1 MQKNITASLLSSTD
15 AQPSDKPFEITD
27 RKLKGFTL
35 RVQPSGVRTYIARI
49 SRKHQGRGYPPR
61 ITIGKVGEFTPD
73 EARERC
79 ELILGNIAHDRQ
91 PLEGIEAESAA
102 LTLGGFIRD
111 HYTDWLKANRP
122 KTAGKALGHLQK
134 VFGDWYGRPLAS
146 LAVRDMEALKIDRLK
161 SGVTPTTVLRDIS
174 VISGCL
180 SRAVRLG
187 HLEANPIRN
196 VDKPRIDRSP
206 KVRYL
211 DEAEEKRLRAAL
223 SSRDERMSTER
234 ESANQWRRARRR
246 EPLPD
251 LPHFGDHLA
260 PAVLLTM
267 NTGLRRG
274 ELLTLKWDDV
284 DLKQGTITIEGGIA
298 KSGHTR
304 HIPLNAEAVDVLKRW
319 QEQAPDKVRAF
330 PIDTGFKT
338 AWASLLK
345 AAQIERFRWHDL
357 RHHFASRLAQAGVP
371 LNTIRELLGHG
382 SLTMTLRYA
391 HLAPDQRREA
401 VERLVANG

>member
-1 MQKNITASLLSSTD
+1 MQKNITARLLTSAD
-15 AQPSDKPFEITD
+15 AQPAERPFEITD
-27 RKLKGFTL
+27 GKLKGFTL

-49 SRKHQGRGYPPR
+49 SRKHQERGYPAR

-79 ELILGNIAHDRQ
+79 ELVLGNIAHDRQ
-91 PLEGIEAESAA
+91 PLEGIETAA
-102 LTLGGFIRD
+102 AAMTLGSFIRD
-111 HYTDWLKANRP
+111 HYAEWLSVNRP
-122 KTAGKALGHLQK
+122 KTADKALWHLK
-134 VFGDWYGRPLAS
+134 KIFSDWYKKPLEAIT
-146 LAVRDMEALKIDRLK
+146 VRDMEALKLARLK
-161 SGVTPTTVLRDIS
+161 AGVMPATVLRDIS

-187 HLEANPIRN
+187 YLEANPIRN

-206 KVRYL
+206 KVRFL
-211 DEAEEKRLRAAL
+211 DDDEEGRLREALAA
-223 SSRDERMSTER
+223 RDAKMRAERA
-234 ESANQWRRARRR
+234 SANQWRRDRRR

-251 LPHFGDHLA
+251 LPHYGDHLT
-260 PAVLLTM
+260 PAVLVTM

-274 ELLTLKWDDV
+274 ELLALKWDDV
-284 DLKQGTITIEGGIA
+284 DLKQGNITVEGGTA

-304 HIPLNAEAVDVLKRW
+304 HIPLNAEAVDVLTKW
-319 QEQAPDKVRAF
+319 KEQRPDADRVF
-330 PIDTGFKT
+330 PIDTSFKT
-338 AWASLLK
+338 AWAALLK
-345 AAQIERFRWHDL
+345 AANIERFRWHDL

-382 SLTMTLRYA
+382 SLAMTLRYA

-401 VERLVANG
+401 VARLVANV